1 MQLVTKE
8 IERKLPPLRSTE
20 NSSPE
25 NVDVVVKFFA
35 PWTGL
40 QLADWRGIG
49 GFKRWTWY
57 ATEGEKTPSGDW
69 MFYGLVDGFESELGQ
84 WMRSEL
90 EQITGPMGWKI
101 ERDRG
106 FTAKLS
112 EVM

>member
-1 MQLVTKE
+1 MLMSTINGKGFPMQLVTKE

-35 PWTGL
+35 PWTG
-40 QLADWRGIG
+40 
-49 GFKRWTWY
+49 WTWY

-84 WMRSEL
+84 WMLSDL
-90 EQITGPMGWKI
+90 EQITGPMGLKI